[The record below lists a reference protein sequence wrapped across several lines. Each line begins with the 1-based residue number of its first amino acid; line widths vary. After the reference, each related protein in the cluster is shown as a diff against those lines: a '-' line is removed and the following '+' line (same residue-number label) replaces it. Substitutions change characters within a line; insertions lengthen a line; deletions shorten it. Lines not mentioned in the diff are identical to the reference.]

1 MLTAL
6 PPWGLLARYHPLILR
21 YVAPT
26 STASSVSSAHA
37 AHHQLVSQMLGRLIQ
52 EILLLGSF
60 EALEGNRIA
69 IRAPSESI
77 TASPSWPSSATAAC
91 AVSAATA
98 SEIVVLRAA
107 LLP

>member
-37 AHHQLVSQMLGRLIQ
+37 AHHQLVSQTLGRLIQ

-60 EALEGNRIA
+60 EAWKGIGLPYVR
-69 IRAPSESI
+69 PP
-77 TASPSWPSSATAAC
+77 SPSLPRPVGPAPRP
-91 AVSAATA
+91 
-98 SEIVVLRAA
+98 LRALFLPPRPVR
-107 LLP
+107 LLC